1 MKLSRVCL
9 FVSFLNESDDT
20 QSFEDLTRLY
30 AHTGVAGRGDLT
42 PFISLGLFTRETLWV
57 GLGEGK
63 EEEGKH
69 GDVCAVNSKL
79 GGSTEFHIP
88 K

>member
-1 MKLSRVCL
+1 MFVYL
-9 FVSFLNESDDT
+9 FVSFVNESDDT

-42 PFISLGLFTRETLWV
+42 PFIFTRETLWV